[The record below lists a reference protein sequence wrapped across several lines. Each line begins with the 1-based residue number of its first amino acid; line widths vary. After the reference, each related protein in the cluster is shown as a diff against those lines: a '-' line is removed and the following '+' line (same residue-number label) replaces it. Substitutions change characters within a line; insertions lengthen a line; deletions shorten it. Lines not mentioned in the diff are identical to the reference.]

1 MKDENFF
8 DINKE
13 KSIVYINELEQDV
26 VVFF

>member
-1 MKDENFF
+1 MRDENFF